1 MLFAKVMGFPCPLVH
16 MSKVKA
22 TPPKDY
28 ESAVAELEKIVA
40 AMESGK
46 LSLED
51 SLAAYQRGAELLAYC
66 RDQLSAAEQKVQ
78 ILENG
83 VLKPFLSTNSNE

>member
-1 MLFAKVMGFPCPLVH
+1 
-16 MSKVKA
+16 MSKVKS

-28 ESAVAELEKIVA
+28 ESAVAELEKIVTS
-40 AMESGK
+40 MESGK
-46 LSLED
+46 LGLED

-66 RDQLSAAEQKVQ
+66 RDQLSQAEQKVQ

-83 VLKPFLSTNSNE
+83 VLKPFLNTSSDE